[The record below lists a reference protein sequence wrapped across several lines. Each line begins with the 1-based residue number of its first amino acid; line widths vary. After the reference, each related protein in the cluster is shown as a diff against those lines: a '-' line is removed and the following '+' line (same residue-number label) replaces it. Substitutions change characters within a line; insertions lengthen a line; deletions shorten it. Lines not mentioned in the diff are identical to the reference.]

1 MQELGRRRT
10 RDAQVALQ
18 ARERSVV
25 TAATHHLRR
34 ATTRLDGRE
43 TTLRALDPRRVLERG
58 YSITRA
64 ANGQT
69 VRRAADAAVGDELVT
84 ELASGRIAS
93 RVERVEEE
101 NS

>member
-1 MQELGRRRT
+1 M
-10 RDAQVALQ
+10 
-18 ARERSVV
+18 V

-34 ATTRLDGRE
+34 ATTRLDGSE

-84 ELASGRIAS
+84 ELATGRIAS
-93 RVERVEEE
+93 RVETRRRGDP
-101 NS
+101 